1 MYSKDLQH
9 KASKGSV
16 QIKVSN
22 GRLQLVFSHAGKRH
36 YLSLGLPD
44 NKVNR
49 KATEAKAKL
58 IESDI
63 AYDRLDPTLAKYK
76 PQSALS
82 TVTPFFTPIPTP
94 ERSLD
99 DLWEHYT
106 EFKKPQVS
114 PSTFKLDYR
123 KYRNHI
129 ANLPT
134 QSLDN
139 ALQIRDHLVAKLSPN
154 AAKRTLTN
162 ISACCNWAVDSGLVT
177 VNPFAGMAEKVKLP
191 KSEYEESDINPFSSK
206 ERDVIIEAF
215 ENSKYYAYYAP
226 YVKFGFFTGCRP
238 SEAIALQ
245 WKHIDDRFITFEQA
259 VVAGGKGL
267 VLKDGLK
274 TQRKRKFP
282 INDQVRQ
289 ILASVRPQTHNP
301 NEFIFKS
308 KEGGF
313 IDTGDFLNHAW
324 KGYKNRHGRM
334 IEGIVTQLVKEG
346 KVSEYRKPYQTRHTF
361 ITLCLE
367 ADIDAKDVGR
377 WVGNSP
383 EIIYRHYAGNKRDLQ
398 VPDL

>member
-1 MYSKDLQH
+1 MYSKSTQH

-16 QIKVSN
+16 QIKISN
-22 GRLQLVFSHAGKRH
+22 QRLQLVFSHAGKRH

-49 KATEAKAKL
+49 KAAEAKAKL

-82 TVTPFFTPIPTP
+82 TVTPILTPISTP
-94 ERSLD
+94 ERSLAE
-99 DLWEHYT
+99 LWEQYT

-134 QSLDN
+134 QSLDD
-139 ALQIRDHLVAKLSPN
+139 ALQIRDYLVAKLSLN

-162 ISACCNWAVDSGLVT
+162 ISACCNWAVDSGLIK
-177 VNPFAGMAEKVKLP
+177 VNPFVGMAEKVKLP
-191 KSEYEESDINPFSSK
+191 KSEFEENDINPFTRE
-206 ERDVIIEAF
+206 ERDAIIEAF

-226 YVKFGFFTGCRP
+226 YVKFCFFSGCRP

-245 WKHIDDRFITFEQA
+245 WKHIDERFITFEQA
-259 VVAGGKGL
+259 VVAGSRGL

-282 INDQVRQ
+282 INEQVRQ
-289 ILASVRPQTHNP
+289 ILESVKPENPNP

-324 KGYKNRHGRM
+324 KGYKNRHGRI
-334 IEGIVTQLVKEG
+334 IEGIVTQLFKEG

-367 ADIDAKDVGR
+367 ADIDAKDVAK

-398 VPDL
+398 VPEL